1 MTAKKS
7 NKEKKP
13 LPNLELTEAA
23 LIASFSLLKVEI
35 LEEENQKLRQLLKEL
50 VSWYPSADTYR
61 RLGFDPEAP
70 MKAYEEAKAAL
81 GTTSSK
87 ENA

>member
-13 LPNLELTEAA
+13 LPGFELTEVA
-23 LIASFSLLKVEI
+23 LIASFLKIEA
-35 LEEENQKLRQLLKEL
+35 LEEENEKLRQLLKEL
-50 VSWYPSADTYR
+50 VSWIPSADTYR

-70 MKAYEEAKAAL
+70 MRAYKEAKAVL
-81 GTTSSK
+81 GITNSK